1 MRSQYRFPDGMRPA
15 TVQERYEFYHQE
27 FRTNLVREWFRGWTT
42 PIVFAVVIERHTK
55 IFPVEYR
62 RERSRTILID
72 EYEGLR
78 DLRRYC
84 MEFRPESV
92 YYDRNI
98 YRNWKQA
105 RRNQYGIEDLGK
117 SIGQQLAFDIDPEN
131 FECPIHGTLGE
142 KLSKRAGGTM
152 RLIRLPHSLNG
163 LVSRLAIPLDRIE
176 SRSLDLVSDPRCI
189 PGFVRTQTR

>member
-1 MRSQYRFPDGMRPA
+1 MRPA

-42 PIVFAVVIERHTK
+42 PIVFAVVIGRHTK

-78 DLRRYC
+78 DLRQYC

-92 YYDRNI
+92 YYDRNL
-98 YRNWKQA
+98 YRNWNEA
-105 RRNQYGIEDLGK
+105 RRGQYKIEELGK
-117 SIGQQLAFDIDPEN
+117 SFGQQLAFDIDPEN
-131 FECPIHGTLGE
+131 F
-142 KLSKRAGGTM
+142 
-152 RLIRLPHSLNG
+152 
-163 LVSRLAIPLDRIE
+163 
-176 SRSLDLVSDPRCI
+176 
-189 PGFVRTQTR
+189 